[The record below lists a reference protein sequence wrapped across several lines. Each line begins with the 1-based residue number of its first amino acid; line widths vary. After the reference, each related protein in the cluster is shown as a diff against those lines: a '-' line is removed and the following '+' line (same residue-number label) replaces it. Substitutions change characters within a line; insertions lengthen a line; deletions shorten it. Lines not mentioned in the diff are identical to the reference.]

1 MSKKEESKPNPFYR
15 GHEKRYDAGDKQIM
29 SPVGSVFSHD
39 YLHKGPNAM
48 EVALKEQLDGPSRK
62 VVSRGA
68 K

>member
-1 MSKKEESKPNPFYR
+1 MAKEKAERPNPFFR
-15 GHEKRYDAGDKQIM
+15 GHEKDYDAGDMQIM

-48 EVALKEQLDGPSRK
+48 ETALKEQLDGPSRK